1 MKSAMKQHTTLSK
14 KAPPPTLPQKSV
26 CLPYIVRKRAEC
38 AWKFENLGGVNSKR
52 EGKKKTIIL
61 RRFSPVIFQLCSH
74 YTTTTTTTT
83 TRRKE
88 KQQEEGHA
96 RKKMDTFLHI
106 TTTLATATAT
116 HAEEER
122 DRKT

>member
-38 AWKFENLGGVNSKR
+38 AWKFENSGGVNSKR

-74 YTTTTTTTT
+74 YTTTTTT